1 MSTSSSSSS
10 ADWLSALLKFA
21 YTQNPFY
28 LVGTFL
34 VLFGLQQCV
43 GTEPNLASSGLLV
56 SLLALYTLLLAGMA
70 VVIIRYGR
78 VWEDARTMLL
88 VIVLQFFMLSAS
100 LDV

>member
-1 MSTSSSSSS
+1 MSTSATASSSG
-10 ADWLSALLKFA
+10 WLSVLIKFA

-34 VLFGLQQCV
+34 VLFGLQQCL
-43 GTEPNLASSGLLV
+43 GNEPNLAASGLLV

-78 VWEDARTMLL
+78 VWEDARTILL
-88 VIVLQFFMLSAS
+88 VIVLLFFMLSAS
-100 LDV
+100 L